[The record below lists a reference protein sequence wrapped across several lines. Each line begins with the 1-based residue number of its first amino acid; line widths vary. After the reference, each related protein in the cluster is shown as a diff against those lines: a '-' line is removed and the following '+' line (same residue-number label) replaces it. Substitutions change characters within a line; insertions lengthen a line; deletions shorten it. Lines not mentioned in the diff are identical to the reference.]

1 MSVINLIPPYPNPSK
16 RGQGTELFCT
26 IGVLPPTAY
35 SIKELGSAQTTYY
48 LPFPKELNDIMGQD
62 WQQKELGS
70 DMVSRLLTGG
80 EVTGAG
86 AGSDGNVVDAAINA
100 FYTVGQ
106 SLEIGAGGIENLKRK
121 SGLAVNNVNTLLFQ
135 NPTLRTFQFS
145 WDLIPT
151 NQSLANAQRNMI
163 KELRTKMHPRLDSSA
178 YFATPHLFSFQ
189 AVAKGK
195 TLVRTSACAMT
206 NLTWNIFGSNVPA
219 FHNDGIPVHSVLTVE
234 LQELVPNTEQSINA
248 LYKES

>member
-26 IGVLPPTAY
+26 IGVLPPKAY
-35 SIKELGSAQTTYY
+35 SIKELGSAQSTYY
-48 LPFPKELNDIMGQD
+48 LPFPKELNDIISQD

-70 DMVSRLLTGG
+70 DMLSRLLTGG

-86 AGSDGNVVDAAINA
+86 AGSDGNLGNAVVNA
-100 FYTVGQ
+100 FFTVGQ
-106 SLEIGAGGIENLKRK
+106 SLEIGSGAIENIRRQG
-121 SGLAVNNVNTLLFQ
+121 GLATNNVNTLLFQ
-135 NPTLRTFQFS
+135 NPALRTFQFS

-151 NQSLANAQRNMI
+151 NQQLANGQRNMI

-178 YFATPHLFSFQ
+178 TFATPHLFSFQ

-195 TLVRTSACAMT
+195 TLVRTTACAMT
-206 NLTWNIFGSNVPA
+206 NLTWNVFGSNVPA
-219 FHNDGIPVHSVLTVE
+219 FHNDGIPVHSVLTIE
-234 LQELVPNTEQSINA
+234 LQELVPNTEQSIKA
-248 LYKES
+248 LYEGS